1 MQMISYKD
9 LVVYGDDTYRNIL
22 SATENYDDVLQF
34 IPKNASRPSLI
45 LHKLVCHIQ
54 DYLRMNQGMIF
65 SADSLKLPFSIT
77 ECVNH
82 GFLVWPDKL

>member
-9 LVVYGDDTYRNIL
+9 LVVYGDDPYRNI
-22 SATENYDDVLQF
+22 SCATENYDDVLQF

-54 DYLRMNQGMIF
+54 GIIF

-82 GFLVWPDKL
+82 EFLVWPDKL